1 MVTKFY
7 GSKEKDEYGDPVRT
21 HRTDAALSEK
31 QKIGIRRGKKR
42 AWNEGID
49 TGIRIGY
56 ARACQKHGIK
66 K

>member
-1 MVTKFY
+1 MVTRIY
-7 GSKEKDEYGDPVRT
+7 DSKEKDEYGVPVRT
-21 HRTDAALSEK
+21 YRTDAALTEK
-31 QKIGIRRGKKR
+31 QKIGIGRGKKR
-42 AWNEGID
+42 AWKEGID